1 MHLEVRKTI
10 MLLALIPLREKLRL
24 NKPNNDGF
32 SLLEVIVALAIMA
45 MGFVTVLQLFSGSI
59 RSASLSEQYLKGATL
74 AQSKLG
80 ELEVNNYSV
89 TEYEGIFPDEKNYR
103 WQLQVSPHT
112 SSLNSKEHNIQL
124 SEVTLNVLWEEAG
137 KTRDIEINTLKVDG
151 ATHPS
156 SDSFLAQSFGGGPG
170 SIKASEKEEAAPP
183 APGNYQVISGAKVY
197 YNSNIC
203 GASTTHLS
211 GN

>member
-1 MHLEVRKTI
+1 

-24 NKPNNDGF
+24 NKLNNDGF

-59 RSASLSEQYLKGATL
+59 RSVSLSEQYLKGTTL
-74 AQSKLG
+74 AHSKLG

-89 TEYEGIFPDEKNYR
+89 TEYEGIFPGEKNYR

-112 SSLNSKEHNIQL
+112 SPLNSKEDNIQL

-137 KTRDIEINTLKVDG
+137 KTRDIEFSTLKVDG

-170 SIKASEKEEAAPP
+170 SIKASEKEEAAAS
-183 APGNYQVISGAKVY
+183 APENYQVISGVKVY
-197 YNSNIC
+197 YSSNIC
-203 GASTTHLS
+203 GASTTHIS

>member
-1 MHLEVRKTI
+1 

-59 RSASLSEQYLKGATL
+59 RSVSLSEQYLKGTTL
-74 AQSKLG
+74 AHSKLG

-103 WQLQVSPHT
+103 WQLQVSPHA
-112 SSLNSKEHNIQL
+112 SPLNSKEKNIQL
-124 SEVTLNVLWEEAG
+124 SEVTLNVLWEDAG
-137 KTRDIEINTLKVDG
+137 KTRDVEISTLKVDG

-170 SIKASEKEEAAPP
+170 SIKASEKEEAAAS
-183 APGNYQVISGAKVY
+183 APENYQVISGVKVY
-197 YNSNIC
+197 YGSNIS
-203 GASTTHLS
+203 GASTTHIS

>member
-1 MHLEVRKTI
+1 

-59 RSASLSEQYLKGATL
+59 RSVSLSEQYLKGTTL
-74 AQSKLG
+74 AHSKLG

-112 SSLNSKEHNIQL
+112 SPLNSKENNIQL
-124 SEVTLNVLWEEAG
+124 SEVTLNVLWEDAG
-137 KTRDIEINTLKVDG
+137 KTRDIQINTLKVDG

-170 SIKASEKEEAAPP
+170 SIKASEKEEAAP
-183 APGNYQVISGAKVY
+183 APENYQIISGAKVY
-197 YNSNIC
+197 FNTRISGSAYGHIC
-203 GASTTHLS
+203 G
-211 GN
+211 N

>member
-1 MHLEVRKTI
+1 
-10 MLLALIPLREKLRL
+10 MLLALTPLRGKLRL

-59 RSASLSEQYLKGATL
+59 RSVSLSEQYLKGTTL
-74 AQSKLG
+74 AHSKLG

-89 TEYEGIFPDEKNYR
+89 TEIEGTFPDEKNYR
-103 WQLQVSPHT
+103 WQLQISPHT
-112 SSLNSKEHNIQL
+112 SPLNSKENNIQL

-137 KTRDIEINTLKVDG
+137 KTRDIELNTIKVDG
-151 ATHPS
+151 TTHPG
-156 SDSFLAQSFGGGPG
+156 SDLLLAQSFGGGPG
-170 SIKASEKEEAAPP
+170 SIKASKKEEAAVS
-183 APGNYQVISGAKVY
+183 APENYQYISGVKVY
-197 YNSNIC
+197 YSSRIC
-203 GASTTHLS
+203 GSSTHVS